1 MFLGIDTSCY
11 TTSLAVV
18 DQQGRL
24 LCEARQMLEVPH
36 GRRGLRQ
43 ADGVWQHLQHLPQLA
58 AQLQAEIGPLQ
69 LQAVA
74 ASSRPR
80 PVAGSYMPVFV
91 AGLSFAR
98 SLAALWGVPC
108 LELSHQENHLWAGMW
123 SAGIKWDDFYALHVS
138 GGTTELLSV
147 QAAEQLKIVEVGGS
161 ADLHAG
167 QFIDRVGVAL
177 GLSFP
182 AGPQLEALAQK
193 AGNECLAVPVSV
205 QGFQLSFSGPESH
218 VQRLLAE
225 KTVNRAAVARG
236 VELCIAE
243 SLWRLLQKA
252 RLELG
257 SKPVLLVGG
266 VMANQFIR
274 GYLADKLDGRC
285 AFAQP
290 RFAGD
295 NAVGAAVYAQQ
306 AAGNGG

>member
-80 PVAGSYMPVFV
+80 PVAGPYMPVFV
-91 AGLSFAR
+91 RAFPLP
-98 SLAALWGVPC
+98 AAWRPC
-108 LELSHQENHLWAGMW
+108 GEFLPGALHQENHLWAGMW

-177 GLSFP
+177 GLSFRP
-182 AGPQLEALAQK
+182 ARS
-193 AGNECLAVPVSV
+193 C
-205 QGFQLSFSGPESH
+205 SFSP
-218 VQRLLAE
+218 
-225 KTVNRAAVARG
+225 K
-236 VELCIAE
+236 
-243 SLWRLLQKA
+243 
-252 RLELG
+252 
-257 SKPVLLVGG
+257 
-266 VMANQFIR
+266 
-274 GYLADKLDGRC
+274 GR
-285 AFAQP
+285 
-290 RFAGD
+290 
-295 NAVGAAVYAQQ
+295 
-306 AAGNGG
+306 